1 MRSALCALP
10 LCVFLGVCV
19 MCMCMLH
26 ASMRVCYFPMFSATR
41 HSTRARSLTRQFR
54 ESSTCGPHVTK
65 CGSANFK
72 LYGSHASRPEAC
84 GRDNAGGPVARGGD
98 ATWLSLQDFPQLDK
112 NHVLA
117 MEMQINPSAPNF
129 CRFASLHPLVFQ
141 HVFRLLHDLC
151 SPACSPSAGRAASW
165 PAGRGRPS
173 PSGPSSGMQSINMET
188 S

>member
-1 MRSALCALP
+1 
-10 LCVFLGVCV
+10 
-19 MCMCMLH
+19 
-26 ASMRVCYFPMFSATR
+26 MFSATR

-54 ESSTCGPHVTK
+54 ERSTRGPHVTK
-65 CGSANFK
+65 CGSATFK
-72 LYGSHASRPEAC
+72 LYGSHASTPEAC
-84 GRDNAGGPVARGGD
+84 GRDNAEGPVARGGD
-98 ATWLSLQDFPQLDK
+98 ATWLSLQDFPQLDE
-112 NHVLA
+112 NDVLA

-173 PSGPSSGMQSINMET
+173 PSGPSSGMQSFNLET
-188 S
+188 VSYTHLTLPTKRIV